1 MSEHPQYI
9 EIYLRE
15 SYGKE
20 SRENMRRALGMSSAE
35 LGYHI
40 ARLGLNKKKLSEETK
55 RGRKAPVSFNHS
67 MPSKKKEQEKLEKD
81 KARFFAAGGEIKRI
95 PGFTEVRRKP

>member
-9 EIYLRE
+9 AIYLRE

-20 SRENMRRALGMSSAE
+20 SRDNMRRALGMSSAE

-40 ARLGLNKKKLSEETK
+40 VRLGLNKKKLSEETK
-55 RGRKAPVSFNHS
+55 RDRKTAVSFNRS
-67 MPSKKKEQEKLEKD
+67 MPSKQKEQEKLEKD
-81 KARFFAAGGEIKRI
+81 KAAFFAAGGEITEV
-95 PGFTEVRRKP
+95 PGFTEVKRRL